1 MIDPRH
7 DMADEDVV
15 TEARLVEVLG
25 VVPRGA
31 LLLCGFAVSTLLL
44 AWIAV
49 YIFLFLARGF
59 VD

>member
-15 TEARLVEVLG
+15 TEARLVEVLR

-49 YIFLFLARGF
+49 YIFLFLA
-59 VD
+59 